1 MSTTAV
7 LKWVFIVVILVITM
21 GAGLAPMKI
30 KGCHSNQ
37 KILGIANSFSG
48 GVFLAIA
55 FVHILPETCNLYYY
69 DKLEKI
75 LQNHNEAYAEP
86 NDALESRVLNVEEP

>member
-1 MSTTAV
+1 MSLEPTTIAK
-7 LKWVFIVVILVITM
+7 LVFIAIILLIAM

-30 KGCHSNQ
+30 KGCKSNQ

-55 FVHILPETCNLYYY
+55 FVHILPETCDMYYY
-69 DKLEKI
+69 
-75 LQNHNEAYAEP
+75 
-86 NDALESRVLNVEEP
+86 